1 MMQYVLGRLL
11 TRLSLV
17 LLWGNDKKSHKLYV
31 PYAGAAAACR
41 CATAVSQLPNA
52 GYKLSKVDFLSM
64 FIYANGRQKYY
75 SISFEKWSRLCL
87 TCLMPH

>member
-31 PYAGAAAACR
+31 PYAGAAAA
-41 CATAVSQLPNA
+41 AAVLQQCLNYPMLDIIIS
-52 GYKLSKVDFLSM
+52 YRKLIFFRSFSRGKM
-64 FIYANGRQKYY
+64 FIYPAEILLN
-75 SISFEKWSRLCL
+75 
-87 TCLMPH
+87 